1 LGFTAGE
8 ITQKRVTNWVAVGSI
23 GSVGEISVVNLRD
36 PSPTFEDVRDD
47 CFVLRRDIPADAEPF
62 G

>member
-1 LGFTAGE
+1 
-8 ITQKRVTNWVAVGSI
+8 VAVGSI
-23 GSVGEISVVNLRD
+23 GTVGGISVVNLPD

-47 CFVLRRDIPADAEPF
+47 CFIVRRDIPADGEPF